1 MPRKLEVRHFAA
13 MVALADHSTMAAAAA
28 ALGLTQSALSH
39 RLSEAERRLGALLF
53 RRERRS
59 LALTP
64 AGERLLLSAR
74 RFLGELARVESDVS
88 QIAASGVVAIARL
101 GQSIYSDVSWYP
113 AFHGWAR
120 GRLRDLQIEFAAD
133 TAERALDLVA
143 EDTLDCALVVGES
156 QRPGI
161 ALAKAFTDSL
171 VAVASPG
178 HRWAGLARVMPE
190 DLLEETFLSWGFQV
204 LPGFENERFMRPSGS
219 YPRHVVKCGGRPEVV
234 LELVAAGRGVSILS
248 AWATASAVRSGRIV
262 ARELGPR
269 PLALDWHVATRADD
283 LPDRPGP
290 RLATALREWCRV
302 EGEPGLRANRRR
314 RPGSEGAGG

>member
-1 MPRKLEVRHFAA
+1 MPQKLEVRHLSA
-13 MVALADHSTMAAAAA
+13 MVALADHATMAAAAE

-88 QIAASGVVAIARL
+88 QIAASGVVAVARL
-101 GQSIYSDVSWYP
+101 GQSIYADVSWYP

-120 GRLRDLQIEFAAD
+120 GRLRDLQIEVAAD
-133 TAERALDLVA
+133 TAEHALDLLA
-143 EDTLDCALVVGES
+143 EGSLDCALVAGER

-171 VAVASPG
+171 VAVAPPG
-178 HRWAGLARVMPE
+178 HRWAGLTRVMPE

-204 LPGFENERFMRPSGS
+204 LPGFENERFMRPSGC

-234 LELVAAGRGVSILS
+234 LELVAAGQGVSILS
-248 AWATASAVRSGRIV
+248 AWAVAGAIASGRII
-262 ARELGPR
+262 ARGLGPKAL
-269 PLALDWHVATRADD
+269 PLDWHVAIRADD

-290 RLATALREWCRV
+290 RLAGALREWCRV
-302 EGEPGLRANRRR
+302 GTGLGVPAHRHRASR
-314 RPGSEGAGG
+314 SGAARG